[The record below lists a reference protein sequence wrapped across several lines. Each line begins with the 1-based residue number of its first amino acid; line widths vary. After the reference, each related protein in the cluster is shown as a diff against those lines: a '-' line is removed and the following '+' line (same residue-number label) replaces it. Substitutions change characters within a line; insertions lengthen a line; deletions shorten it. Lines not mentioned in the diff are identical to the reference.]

1 MEEGIKTMAKNTGLS
16 LHLYTTKEELDN
28 AKNGVSTIV
37 GWTKEQKQTSAVYH
51 ISVSA
56 DICDV
61 LEKEVRINISKVEE
75 QLLTASAG
83 IGEAMGKELEKVFK
97 QFA

>member
-1 MEEGIKTMAKNTGLS
+1 MIKSTGLT

-37 GWTKEQKQTSAVYH
+37 GWTKEQKQTGAVYH
-51 ISVSA
+51 ISVSL
-56 DICDV
+56 DVCDV
-61 LEKEVRINISKVEE
+61 LEKEVRINVSKVQE
-75 QLLTASAG
+75 QLASAG
-83 IGEAMGKELEKVFK
+83 AMMGETMGKESEKVFK

>member
-1 MEEGIKTMAKNTGLS
+1 MAKNTGLT

-28 AKNGVSTIV
+28 AKNGVSTSV
-37 GWTKEQKQTSAVYH
+37 GWTKEQKQNGAVYH

-75 QLLTASAG
+75 QLNVVSTKM
-83 IGEAMGKELEKVFK
+83 GEVMGFELEKVFK